1 MTMKAVTCMNNSATL
16 LIETGHYKEALD
28 ILGSCLEIVRTELDN
43 KPDDDE
49 KMGGCKKV
57 YSSTDSQDLQ
67 ARKKISNV
75 ESFEPDEDFIY
86 RHPIR
91 ANNLPADEGD
101 YIMSVI
107 VCFNMALCHHLFA
120 IEGGP
125 RDYVNRLNGALKLY
139 ELGFCMQMKGD
150 INMDMTFGLAMVN
163 NCAQIYKAMNRK
175 SKAQKFSK
183 HMLSFLM
190 MMIENGEAETVD
202 ELDGFLWNAS
212 RLILKENV
220 AQAA

>member
-1 MTMKAVTCMNNSATL
+1 MQSVTYMNNSAAL
-16 LIETGHYKEALD
+16 LIERGHYKEALD
-28 ILGSCLEIVRTELDN
+28 NLGRCLEIVLAKLRN

-49 KMGGCKKV
+49 KMGGCKPV

-67 ARKKISNV
+67 ARKEASNV

-101 YIMSVI
+101 YIISVI

-125 RDYVNRLNGALKLY
+125 GDDVNRLKSALKLY
-139 ELGFCMQMKGD
+139 ELGFCMP
-150 INMDMTFGLAMVN
+150 
-163 NCAQIYKAMNRK
+163 MNRK
-175 SKAQKFSK
+175 IKAQKFSQ

>member
-1 MTMKAVTCMNNSATL
+1 MNNSSAL

-28 ILGSCLEIVRTELDN
+28 ILGRCLEIVLTELDN

-49 KMGGCKKV
+49 KMGGGKKV
-57 YSSTDSQDLQ
+57 YSSTDSQDLR
-67 ARKKISNV
+67 ARKKVSNV

-101 YIMSVI
+101 YIISVI
-107 VCFNMALCHHLFA
+107 VIFNMALCHHLIA
-120 IEGGP
+120 IEANPGN
-125 RDYVNRLNGALKLY
+125 YINRLKGALKLY

-150 INMDMTFGLAMVN
+150 IHMDMTFALAMVN

-175 SKAQKFSK
+175 SKARKFSK

-212 RLILKENV
+212 RLILKKNV

>member
-1 MTMKAVTCMNNSATL
+1 MQSVTYMNNSAAL
-16 LIETGHYKEALD
+16 LIERGHYKEALD
-28 ILGSCLEIVRTELDN
+28 NLGRCLEIVLAKLRN

-49 KMGGCKKV
+49 KMGGCKPV

-67 ARKKISNV
+67 ARKEASNV

-101 YIMSVI
+101 YIISVI

-125 RDYVNRLNGALKLY
+125 GDDVNRLKSALKLY
-139 ELGFCMQMKGD
+139 ELGFCMQVKCHMD
-150 INMDMTFGLAMVN
+150 ITFGLAMVN

-175 SKAQKFSK
+175 IKAQKFSQ

>member
-1 MTMKAVTCMNNSATL
+1 MQSVAYMNNSAVL

-28 ILGSCLEIVRTELDN
+28 NLGRCLEIVLAEVGN
-43 KPDDDE
+43 KADSDE
-49 KMGGCKKV
+49 KMDGCKPV

-67 ARKKISNV
+67 ARKNASNV
-75 ESFEPDEDFIY
+75 ESLEPGEDFIY

-101 YIMSVI
+101 YNIMSVI

-125 RDYVNRLNGALKLY
+125 GDYVSLLNSALKLY
-139 ELGFCMQMKGD
+139 ELAFCMQMNCHMD
-150 INMDMTFGLAMVN
+150 ITFGLAMVN
-163 NCAQIYKAMNRK
+163 NCAQIYKAMNQK
-175 SKAQKFSK
+175 SKAQQFSQR
-183 HMLSFLM
+183 MLSFLM
-190 MMIENGEAETVD
+190 MLIVNGEIETVD
-202 ELDGFLWNAS
+202 ELGGFLRNAS

>member
-1 MTMKAVTCMNNSATL
+1 MNNSAAL

-28 ILGSCLEIVRTELDN
+28 HLGRCLEIVLAKLGN
-43 KPDDDE
+43 KPEDDE
-49 KMGGCKKV
+49 KVGGYKPV
-57 YSSTDSQDLQ
+57 YSSTHSQDLQ
-67 ARKKISNV
+67 ARKSVSNV

-86 RHPIR
+86 RHPMR
-91 ANNLPADEGD
+91 ANLPADEGD
-101 YIMSVI
+101 FNIMGVI

-125 RDYVNRLNGALKLY
+125 EDYVSLLESALKLY
-139 ELGFCMQMKGD
+139 DILFCMQMKCHMD
-150 INMDMTFGLAMVN
+150 ITFGLAMVN
-163 NCAQIYKAMNRK
+163 NCAQIYKAMNQR
-175 SKAQKFSK
+175 SKAQKFSQ

-190 MMIENGEAETVD
+190 MMIENGEAKTVD

-212 RLILKENV
+212 RLILKENI